1 MWSARHHFRP
11 FFALLSHYWF
21 PKLKFGKNVKNNP
34 FTHMHH
40 KSRSYEIISFFVMMG
55 HFLPFDRPN
64 NWKNQSFEKIKKT
77 LEILWFTTNDDHMMY
92 SSWDIKRDRQ
102 FFLILDY
109 FLPFHLPAA
118 RPNNP
123 KNQNFE
129 NIKKSPGDIILHMS
143 AINKNQKSNDVWFL
157 RYRAQQTDFVSF
169 WTNFYPFTPPL
180 TTQGIKILKKWKKKK
195 KR

>member
-1 MWSARHHFRP
+1 
-11 FFALLSHYWF
+11 
-21 PKLKFGKNVKNNP
+21 
-34 FTHMHH
+34 
-40 KSRSYEIISFFVMMG
+40 
-55 HFLPFDRPN
+55 
-64 NWKNQSFEKIKKT
+64 
-77 LEILWFTTNDDHMMY
+77 MMY

-129 NIKKSPGDIILHMS
+129 NIKKFPGDIIMLHMS

-157 RYRAQQTDFVSF
+157 RYRARQADFFSF
-169 WTNFYPFTPPL
+169 WTNFYPFTLPL